1 MFGAERGGTKKC
13 TKSCFFQKSAAN
25 FGQKIVKNCIFFVKN
40 CLFPADLWS
49 IPLAIQKIQKRTFS
63 EFWLGNE
70 RQFFKSFFS
79 KNFFVKFFSTW
90 KHDVF
95 LILWNF
101 LKKMSNFFE
110 QALDGQLRLGF
121 CQKTAKIL
129 AKKSFK

>member
-1 MFGAERGGTKKC
+1 MFSAERGGVKKC
-13 TKSCFFQKSAAN
+13 TKYCFFQKSAAN
-25 FGQKIVKNCIFFVKN
+25 FGQKIVKNYEFFIKN
-40 CLFPADLWS
+40 YPFPADLWGVL
-49 IPLAIQKIQKRTFS
+49 ITVQKIQKRVFS

-79 KNFFVKFFSTW
+79 KKFFVKFFSTW

>member
-1 MFGAERGGTKKC
+1 MFSAERGGAEKC

-25 FGQKIVKNCIFFVKN
+25 FGQKIVKNCEFFVKN
-40 CLFPADLWS
+40 YPFPADLWGVL
-49 IPLAIQKIQKRTFS
+49 ITVQKIQKRIFS

>member
-1 MFGAERGGTKKC
+1 MFSAERGGDKKYTKF
-13 TKSCFFQKSAAN
+13 CFCQKLAAN
-25 FGQKIVKNCIFFVKN
+25 FGQKIVKNCEFFVKN
-40 CLFPADLWS
+40 CLFPADSLRVP
-49 IPLAIQKIQKRTFS
+49 IVIQKIQKRAFS

-70 RQFFKSFFS
+70 QQFFKLFFS

-101 LKKMSNFFE
+101 LKKISNFFE

>member
-1 MFGAERGGTKKC
+1 MFSAERGGAEKC

-25 FGQKIVKNCIFFVKN
+25 FGQKIVKNCEFFVKN
-40 CLFPADLWS
+40 YPFPADLWGVL
-49 IPLAIQKIQKRTFS
+49 ITVQKIQKRIFS
-63 EFWLGNE
+63 EFWLGNGW
-70 RQFFKSFFS
+70 QFFKSFFS
-79 KNFFVKFFSTW
+79 KNFFVKFFLTW
-90 KHDVF
+90 KTDVF
-95 LILWNF
+95 LILWKF

>member
-1 MFGAERGGTKKC
+1 MFSAERGGTKKC
-13 TKSCFFQKSAAN
+13 TKSCFFQKSAVN
-25 FGQKIVKNCIFFVKN
+25 FGQKIVKNCEFFVKN
-40 CLFPADLWS
+40 YPFPADLWGVL
-49 IPLAIQKIQKRTFS
+49 ITVQKIQKRVFS

>member
-1 MFGAERGGTKKC
+1 MFSAERGGVKKC

-25 FGQKIVKNCIFFVKN
+25 FGQKIVKNCEFFVKN
-40 CLFPADLWS
+40 CLFPADLRG
-49 IPLAIQKIQKRTFS
+49 ATVVIQKIQKRVFS

-70 RQFFKSFFS
+70 QQFFKLFFS

-101 LKKMSNFFE
+101 LKKISNFFE

>member
-1 MFGAERGGTKKC
+1 MFSAERGGVKKC

-25 FGQKIVKNCIFFVKN
+25 FGQKIVKNCEFFVKN
-40 CLFPADLWS
+40 YHFPADLWGVL
-49 IPLAIQKIQKRTFS
+49 ITVQKIQKRIFS

-101 LKKMSNFFE
+101 LKKISNFFE

>member
-1 MFGAERGGTKKC
+1 MFSAERGGAEKC

-25 FGQKIVKNCIFFVKN
+25 FGQKIVKNCEFFVKN
-40 CLFPADLWS
+40 YLFPADLWRVPGAS
-49 IPLAIQKIQKRTFS
+49 QKIQKGTFS

-70 RQFFKSFFS
+70 RSFFKSFFS
-79 KNFFVKFFSTW
+79 KKFFVKFFSTW
-90 KHDVF
+90 KQDVF

-101 LKKMSNFFE
+101 LKKISNFFE
-110 QALDGQLRLGF
+110 QALDGELRLAF

>member
-1 MFGAERGGTKKC
+1 MFSAERGGAKKC
-13 TKSCFFQKSAAN
+13 TKSCFFQKSAVN
-25 FGQKIVKNCIFFVKN
+25 FGQKIVKNCEFFVKN
-40 CLFPADLWS
+40 YPFPADLWEVR
-49 IPLAIQKIQKRTFS
+49 ITVQKIQKRIFS
-63 EFWLGNE
+63 EFWLGNG

-101 LKKMSNFFE
+101 LKKISNFFE

>member
-1 MFGAERGGTKKC
+1 MFSAERGGAEKC
-13 TKSCFFQKSAAN
+13 TKYCFFQKSAAN
-25 FGQKIVKNCIFFVKN
+25 FGQKIVKNCEFFVKN
-40 CLFPADLWS
+40 YPFPADLWGVL
-49 IPLAIQKIQKRTFS
+49 ITVQKIQKRVFS

-79 KNFFVKFFSTW
+79 KKFFVKFFSTW

-101 LKKMSNFFE
+101 LKKISNFFE

>member
-1 MFGAERGGTKKC
+1 MFSAERGGVKKC
-13 TKSCFFQKSAAN
+13 TKSRFFQKSAAN
-25 FGQKIVKNCIFFVKN
+25 FGQKIVKNCTFLVKN
-40 CLFPADLWS
+40 CLFPADFWN
-49 IPLAIQKIQKRTFS
+49 IPLATQKTQKRTFS

-70 RQFFKSFFS
+70 LQFFKLFFS

-101 LKKMSNFFE
+101 LKKISNFFE

>member
-1 MFGAERGGTKKC
+1 
-13 TKSCFFQKSAAN
+13 
-25 FGQKIVKNCIFFVKN
+25 
-40 CLFPADLWS
+40 LWGVP
-49 IPLAIQKIQKRTFS
+49 IAIQKIQKRTFS
-63 EFWLGNE
+63 EFWLGNGW
-70 RQFFKSFFS
+70 QFFKSFFS

-101 LKKMSNFFE
+101 LKKISNFFE

>member
-1 MFGAERGGTKKC
+1 MFSAERGGVKKC
-13 TKSCFFQKSAAN
+13 TKSCFFQKSAVN
-25 FGQKIVKNCIFFVKN
+25 FGQKIVKNCEFFVKN
-40 CLFPADLWS
+40 YPFPTDLWGVR
-49 IPLAIQKIQKRTFS
+49 ITVQKIQKRIFS
-63 EFWLGNE
+63 EFWLGNG
-70 RQFFKSFFS
+70 RQIFKSFFS

-101 LKKMSNFFE
+101 LKKISNFFE

-129 AKKSFK
+129 VKKSFK

>member
-1 MFGAERGGTKKC
+1 MFSAERGGAEKC

-25 FGQKIVKNCIFFVKN
+25 FGQKIVKNCEFFVKN
-40 CLFPADLWS
+40 YPFPADLWGVL
-49 IPLAIQKIQKRTFS
+49 ITVQKIQKRIFS

-110 QALDGQLRLGF
+110 QALDGELRLAF